1 MVRSVA
7 EVVEE
12 LRSDR
17 RLAHQVV
24 DSLYLEPAE
33 ARFGALSPPLPK
45 AIAEALANQGIQQL
59 WTHQVEGLEAVR
71 RGENVLVTTPTA
83 SGKSLVFHLPV
94 LEEAAR
100 GGSGR
105 ALFLYP
111 LKALGQDQKGKFD
124 ELAAASGLGEVA
136 GCEIYDGD
144 TPRGQRQK
152 IKESFPRVLVSN
164 PDMLHLGILSY
175 WQQWEGFLKDLRWVV
190 IDELHTYRGIFGSHF
205 HHVIQRLQRI
215 CRSVGSEPIF
225 VSSSATAANA
235 DEFGHSLTDLEFRW
249 LAESGAPREGRHFLL
264 VQPESSP
271 YTATLQLFAALQR
284 AGMKTIVFTKARRI
298 TELLFSWLRRQEPDL
313 AKRVASYRSGFL
325 AEERRKIEAD
335 LFAGR
340 LDGVISTSALE
351 MGIDVGGLD
360 ACILVGYPGSVMATW
375 QRSGRVG
382 RAGRESITALVAM
395 PDALDQYF
403 IENPRELVGRP
414 CERLIV
420 DPDNELVGRG
430 HLVCAAAEMP
440 LSRAKDSA
448 YLERRAALV
457 GDLLAERELIEAA
470 DGSELYTR
478 RRRPQ
483 RRVSLRGVDRGSAI
497 LDTKTEKVIGTVDGI
512 RALRECHPGA
522 VYLHAGRQ
530 YLVRQL
536 DLEAGRVQAE
546 PTRVDYFTVPLTEK
560 ETRILEILESRHEG
574 GLQAWLGR
582 LRVTERVVGYERKRI
597 QSREVLDR
605 HDLDLPPVQFETVG
619 LWWAVPR
626 ILEAELKEMGR
637 HFMGSLHAAEHAAIS
652 LMPLT
657 VVCDRGDIGGISIP
671 LHPQVRAGAV
681 FIYDGHAGGVGI
693 STKGFEE
700 IRLLLGRVVGLLE
713 GCDCVE
719 GCPSCVQS
727 PKCGNG
733 NRPLDKKGAL
743 TLLTRLLAEEDRP
756 RGAVVEI
763 DLQVGTDG
771 SEEVVEAPDGD
782 EVREIVATPSA
793 SAEASTGEAR
803 VIRPSRG
810 RETAAGG
817 GTILFDLETQ
827 LSAAD
832 VGGWQNAHRMLVA
845 MGVVCHL
852 EEGRLESFG
861 EAEVGALIHRLE
873 AADLVVGF
881 NIARFDYKVL
891 SGYTGVDYRRRLAT
905 LDLLEEIHKQL
916 GFRLSL
922 DHLATATLGV
932 SKSADGLQSLEWV
945 KQGRLD
951 LVEEYCRRDVEILR
965 DLYLYGRRMGH
976 VLYVDRDDRKV
987 KLPVSW

>member
-1 MVRSVA
+1 MVFSVA
-7 EVVEE
+7 DVVKE
-12 LRSDR
+12 LRSNR

-24 DSLYLEPAE
+24 DNLYLEASEP
-33 ARFGALSPPLPK
+33 RFGTLNPPLPK
-45 AIAEALANQGIQQL
+45 AIAAALAKQGIDEL
-59 WTHQVEGLEAVR
+59 WTHQVDGLEAVR

-83 SGKSLVFHLPV
+83 SGKSLIFHLPV

-100 GGSGR
+100 GGPGR

-124 ELAAASGLGEVA
+124 DLAAASGLKEVA
-136 GCEIYDGD
+136 RCEIYDGD
-144 TPRGQRQK
+144 TPRSRRQK
-152 IKESFPRVLVSN
+152 IKEDLPRVLVSN

-205 HHVIQRLQRI
+205 HHVLQRLQRI
-215 CRSVGSEPIF
+215 CRSVGSDPIF
-225 VSSSATAANA
+225 ISSSATAANA

-249 LAESGAPREGRHFLL
+249 LSESGAPREGRHFLL

-298 TELLFSWLRRQEPDL
+298 TELLFSWLRRQEPEL
-313 AKRVASYRSGFL
+313 ATRVASYRSGFL

-335 LFAGR
+335 LFEGR

-382 RAGRESITALVAM
+382 RAERESITALVAM

-403 IENPRELVGRP
+403 IENPQELVGRP

-420 DPDNELVGRG
+420 DPDNELVSRG

-440 LSRAKDSA
+440 LSRTKDTA

-457 GDLLAERELIEAA
+457 GELLAERELIEAA

-483 RRVSLRGVDRGSAI
+483 RKVSLRGVDSGSAI
-497 LDTKTEKVIGTVDGI
+497 LDMNTEKVIGTVDGI

-536 DLEAGRVQAE
+536 DLEAGRVHAE

-560 ETRILEILESRHEG
+560 ETRILEIVDSRQEG
-574 GLQAWLGR
+574 SLQAWLGR
-582 LRVTERVVGYERKRI
+582 LRVTERVVGYERKKI

-605 HDLDLPPVQFETVG
+605 HELDLPPVQFETVG

-626 ILEAELKEMGR
+626 ALEAELKEAGR

-671 LHPQVRAGAV
+671 LHNQVRAGSV

-693 STKGFEE
+693 SAKGFEE
-700 IRLLLGRVVGLLE
+700 LRVLLGRVVELLE
-713 GCDCVE
+713 GCDCQE

-743 TLLTRLLAEEDRP
+743 ALLTRLLAEEGESP
-756 RGAVVEI
+756 GIPVEI
-763 DLQVGTDG
+763 DLQAGSDAPEEGTPETD
-771 SEEVVEAPDGD
+771 SA
-782 EVREIVATPSA
+782 EVREPVPGTELLSE
-793 SAEASTGEAR
+793 EAPEPAR
-803 VIRPSRG
+803 VTRPKPTRQAG
-810 RETAAGG
+810 TGG
-817 GTILFDLETQ
+817 GTVLFDLETQ

-845 MGVVCHL
+845 IGVVCHL

-861 EAEVGALIHRLE
+861 ESEVGSLIERLE
-873 AADLVVGF
+873 GADLVVGF

-891 SGYTGVDYRRRLAT
+891 SGYTGVDYRRTLST
-905 LDLLEEIHKQL
+905 LDLLEEVRKKL

-922 DHLATATLGV
+922 DHLANATLGV

-945 KQGRLD
+945 QQGRLD
-951 LVEEYCRRDVEILR
+951 LVEEYCRHDVEILR
-965 DLYLYGRRMGH
+965 DLYLFGRRMGH

-987 KLPVSW
+987 KLPVEW

>member
-1 MVRSVA
+1 MVVSVA
-7 EVVEE
+7 EVVEQ
-12 LRSDR
+12 LRSNR
-17 RLAHQVV
+17 RLAHQVA
-24 DSLYLEPAE
+24 DTLYLEAAE
-33 ARFGALSPPLPK
+33 PRYGALSPPLPDP
-45 AIAEALANQGIQQL
+45 IAGALAAQGIQQL
-59 WTHQVEGLEAVR
+59 WTHQVAGLEAVR
-71 RGENVLVTTPTA
+71 RGENVLITTPTA
-83 SGKSLVFHLPV
+83 SGKSMVFHLPV
-94 LEEAAR
+94 LEEAAI
-100 GGSGR
+100 GGPGR

-124 ELAAASGLGEVA
+124 ELAAASGLESVA
-136 GCEIYDGD
+136 KCEIYDGD

-152 IKESFPRVLVSN
+152 IKENFPRVLVSN

-175 WQQWEGFLKDLRWVV
+175 WQQWEGFLRDLRWVV

-205 HHVIQRLQRI
+205 HHVIQRLQRL
-215 CRSVGSEPIF
+215 CRSVGADPIF

-249 LAESGAPREGRHFLL
+249 LSESGAPREGRHFLL
-264 VQPESSP
+264 LQPESSP
-271 YTATLQLFAALQR
+271 YTTTLQLFAALQR
-284 AGMKTIVFTKARRI
+284 AGLKTIVFTKARRI
-298 TELLFSWLRRQEPDL
+298 TELLYSWLRRQEPDL

-335 LFAGR
+335 LFEGR

-382 RAGRESITALVAM
+382 RAGRESITAMIAM
-395 PDALDQYF
+395 PDALDQFF
-403 IENPRELVGRP
+403 IENPQELLGRP
-414 CERLIV
+414 CEQLIV

-440 LSRAKDSA
+440 LSRKNDAA

-457 GDLLAERELIEAA
+457 GDLLAERELLEAA

-483 RRVSLRGVDRGSAI
+483 RKVSLRGVDRGSTI
-497 LDTKTEKVIGTVDGI
+497 LDTNTEKVIGTVDGV

-522 VYLHAGRQ
+522 IYLHSGRQ
-530 YLVRQL
+530 YLVRGL
-536 DLEAGRVQAE
+536 DLEAGRVMAE
-546 PTRVDYFTVPLTEK
+546 PTRVDYFTVPLANK
-560 ETRILEILESRHEG
+560 ETEILEILDSRHEG
-574 GLQAWLGR
+574 NLQVWLGR

-605 HDLDLPPVQFETVG
+605 HELDLPPVQFETVG

-626 ILEAELKEMGR
+626 ALETELKGAGR
-637 HFMGSLHAAEHAAIS
+637 HFMGALHAAEHAAIS

-671 LHPQVRAGAV
+671 LHNQVRAGSV

-693 STKGFEE
+693 SARAFQE

-713 GCDCVE
+713 GCDCQE

-733 NRPLDKKGAL
+733 NRPLDKMGAL
-743 TLLTRLLAEEDRP
+743 AMLNRLLATEQGERP
-756 RGAVVEI
+756 GEAVEI
-763 DLQVGTDG
+763 DLQPIAETSKESDPEIDSGAVRKP
-771 SEEVVEAPDGD
+771 APLPGPSH
-782 EVREIVATPSA
+782 ETPPKVKPCPPTRSPR
-793 SAEASTGEAR
+793 AE
-803 VIRPSRG
+803 P
-810 RETAAGG
+810 AGG
-817 GTILFDLETQ
+817 TVLFDLETQ
-827 LSAAD
+827 FSAAD

-845 MGVVCHL
+845 IGVVCYL

-861 EAEVGALIHRLE
+861 ESEIGSLIERLE
-873 AADLVVGF
+873 NADLVVGF

-891 SGYTGVDYRRRLAT
+891 SGYTGVDYRRTLST
-905 LDLLEEIHKQL
+905 LDLLEEIHKKL

-922 DHLATATLGV
+922 DHLANATLGV

-945 KQGRLD
+945 KEGRLD

-965 DLYLYGRRMGH
+965 DLYLFGRRMGH
-976 VLYVDRDDRKV
+976 VLYVDRADRKV
-987 KLPVSW
+987 KLPVEW

>member
-1 MVRSVA
+1 MAPTV
-7 EVVEE
+7 EQVVQE

-17 RLAHQVV
+17 RLAHQLVET
-24 DSLYLEPAE
+24 LYLEAAKPQ
-33 ARFGALSPPLPK
+33 FGNLSPPLAEP
-45 AIAEALANQGIQQL
+45 IARALATQGIGQL
-59 WTHQVEGLEAVR
+59 WSHQVAGLEAAR
-71 RGENVLVTTPTA
+71 RGQNVLITTPTA

-100 GGSGR
+100 GGPGT

-124 ELAAASGLGEVA
+124 ELAAASGLAVVA

-144 TPRGQRQK
+144 TPRGERQR
-152 IKESFPRVLVSN
+152 IKQSFPRVLISN

-175 WQQWEGFLKDLRWVV
+175 WQQWQGFLEQLRWVV
-190 IDELHTYRGIFGSHF
+190 VDELHAYRGIFGSHF
-205 HHVIQRLQRI
+205 HHVVKRLQRV
-215 CRSVGSEPIF
+215 CRSLGADPVFIA
-225 VSSSATAANA
+225 SSATAANA
-235 DEFGHSLTDLEFRW
+235 DEFGRSLTDLEFQW

-271 YTATLQLFAALQR
+271 YTATLQVFSALQR
-284 AGMKTIVFTKARRI
+284 AGLKTIVFTKARRI
-298 TELLFSWLRRQEPDL
+298 TELLYSWLRRQEPEL
-313 AKRVASYRSGFL
+313 ARRVAAYRSGFL
-325 AEERRKIEAD
+325 AEERRQIEAD
-335 LFAGR
+335 LFEGR

-382 RAGRESITALVAM
+382 RAGRESITALIAM
-395 PDALDQYF
+395 PDALDQFF
-403 IENPRELVGRP
+403 IEHPQELIGRP

-420 DPDNELVGRG
+420 DPDNELVSRG

-440 LSRAKDSA
+440 LSRERDST

-457 GDLLAERELIEAA
+457 GELLAERELIEAA
-470 DGSELYTR
+470 DGRELYTR

-483 RRVSLRGVDRGSAI
+483 RKVSLRGVEGGSAI

-536 DLEAGRVQAE
+536 DLEAGRVHAE

-560 ETRILEILESRHEG
+560 HTQILEILETKRQRS
-574 GLQAWLGR
+574 LQAWLG
-582 LRVTERVVGYERKRI
+582 VTETVVGYERKRI

-605 HDLDLPPVQFETVG
+605 HELELPPVQFETVG

-626 ILEAELKEMGR
+626 SIESEIREAGR
-637 HFMGSLHAAEHAAIS
+637 HFMGALHAAEHAAIS

-671 LHPQVRAGAV
+671 LHPQVRAGSV

-693 STKGFEE
+693 SARAFQELE
-700 IRLLLGRVVGLLE
+700 LLLARVVELLE
-713 GCDCVE
+713 GCDCQE

-743 TLLTRLLAEEDRP
+743 AMLNRLLAAEKGEPADP
-756 RGAVVEI
+756 AVEI
-763 DLQVGTDG
+763 ALDPE
-771 SEEVVEAPDGD
+771 SEPGEPTVSETGRSRMVV
-782 EVREIVATPSA
+782 PSA
-793 SAEASTGEAR
+793 PPVLPTETTAPRRTVRRSTADRLG
-803 VIRPSRG
+803 
-810 RETAAGG
+810 AGC
-817 GTILFDLETQ
+817 GTVLFDLETQ

-845 MGVVCHL
+845 IGVACRL
-852 EEGRLESFG
+852 EEGRLESFS
-861 EAEVGALIHRLE
+861 EAEVGRLIELLE
-873 AADLVVGF
+873 GADLVVGF

-891 SGYTGVDYRRRLAT
+891 SGYTGVDYRRTLPT
-905 LDLLEEIHKQL
+905 LDLLEEIRRKL

-922 DHLATATLGV
+922 NHLSQATLGIA
-932 SKSADGLQSLEWV
+932 KSADGLQSLEWF

-965 DLYLYGRRMGH
+965 DLYLFGRRMGH
-976 VLYVDRDDRKV
+976 VLYLDREDRKV
-987 KLPVSW
+987 KLPVEW

>member
-1 MVRSVA
+1 MA
-7 EVVEE
+7 EVVEQ
-12 LRSDR
+12 LRSNR
-17 RLAHQVV
+17 RLAHQVA
-24 DSLYLEPAE
+24 DTLYLEAAE
-33 ARFGALSPPLPK
+33 PQYGALNPALPDP
-45 AIAEALANQGIQQL
+45 IAAALAAQGIRKL
-59 WTHQVEGLEAVR
+59 WSHQVAGLEAVR
-71 RGENVLVTTPTA
+71 SGENVLITTPTA
-83 SGKSLVFHLPV
+83 SGKSMVFHLPV
-94 LEEAAR
+94 LEEAAI
-100 GGSGR
+100 GGPGR

-124 ELAAASGLGEVA
+124 ELAAASGLESVA
-136 GCEIYDGD
+136 KCEIYDGD

-152 IKESFPRVLVSN
+152 IKENFPRVVVSN

-175 WQQWEGFLKDLRWVV
+175 WQQWEGFLRDLRWVV

-215 CRSVGSEPIF
+215 CRSVGADPIF

-249 LAESGAPREGRHFLL
+249 LSDSGAPREGRHFLL
-264 VQPESSP
+264 LQPESSP
-271 YTATLQLFAALQR
+271 YTTTLQLFAALQR
-284 AGMKTIVFTKARRI
+284 AGLKTIVFTKARRI
-298 TELLFSWLRRQEPDL
+298 TELLYSWLRRQEPDL

-335 LFAGR
+335 LFEGR

-382 RAGRESITALVAM
+382 RAGRESITAMIAM

-403 IENPRELVGRP
+403 IENPQELLGRP
-414 CERLIV
+414 CEQLIV

-430 HLVCAAAEMP
+430 HLVCAAAELP
-440 LSRAKDSA
+440 LSRKNDAA

-457 GDLLAERELIEAA
+457 GELLAERELVEAA

-483 RRVSLRGVDRGSAI
+483 RKVSLRGVDRGSTI
-497 LDTKTEKVIGTVDGI
+497 LDTNTEKVIGTVDGI

-522 VYLHAGRQ
+522 IYLHSGRQ
-530 YLVRQL
+530 YLVRGL
-536 DLEAGRVQAE
+536 DLEAGRVMAE
-546 PTRVDYFTVPLTEK
+546 PTRVDYFTVPLANK
-560 ETRILEILESRHEG
+560 ETEILEILDSRHEG
-574 GLQAWLGR
+574 SLQVWLGR

-605 HDLDLPPVQFETVG
+605 HELDLPPVQFETVG

-626 ILEAELKEMGR
+626 ALETELKEAGR
-637 HFMGSLHAAEHAAIS
+637 HFMGALHAAEHAAIS

-671 LHPQVRAGAV
+671 LHNQVRAGSV

-693 STKGFEE
+693 SARAFQE

-713 GCDCVE
+713 GCDCQE

-733 NRPLDKKGAL
+733 NRPLDKMGAL
-743 TLLTRLLAEEDRP
+743 AMLTRLLATEQGERP
-756 RGAVVEI
+756 GEAVEI
-763 DLQVGTDG
+763 DLQPVAETSKESDPETDSG
-771 SEEVVEAPDGD
+771 
-782 EVREIVATPSA
+782 EVREPAPLPDTSHETPPKVKPSPPKR
-793 SAEASTGEAR
+793 SPRAESTG
-803 VIRPSRG
+803 
-810 RETAAGG
+810 
-817 GTILFDLETQ
+817 GTVLFDLETQ
-827 LSAAD
+827 FSAAD

-845 MGVVCHL
+845 IGVVCYL

-861 EAEVGALIHRLE
+861 ESEIGSLIERLE
-873 AADLVVGF
+873 NADLVVGF

-891 SGYTGVDYRRRLAT
+891 SGYTGVDYRRRLST
-905 LDLLEEIHKQL
+905 LDLLEEIHKKL

-922 DHLATATLGV
+922 DHLANATLGV

-965 DLYLYGRRMGH
+965 DLYLFGRRMGH
-976 VLYVDRDDRKV
+976 VLYVDRADRKV
-987 KLPVSW
+987 KLPVEW

>member
-1 MVRSVA
+1 MVLSVA
-7 EVVEE
+7 EVVEQ
-12 LRSDR
+12 LRSNR

-24 DSLYLEPAE
+24 DTLYLEAAE
-33 ARFGALSPPLPK
+33 PQYGALSPPLPEP
-45 AIAEALANQGIQQL
+45 IAKALATQGIDEL
-59 WTHQVEGLEAVR
+59 WTHQVAGLEAVR
-71 RGENVLVTTPTA
+71 RGENVLITTPTA
-83 SGKSLVFHLPV
+83 SGKSMVFHLPV
-94 LEEAAR
+94 LEEAAI
-100 GGSGR
+100 GGPGR

-124 ELAAASGLGEVA
+124 ELAAASGLAEVA
-136 GCEIYDGD
+136 RCEIYDGD

-152 IKESFPRVLVSN
+152 IKENFPRVLVSN
-164 PDMLHLGILSY
+164 PDMLHMGILSY
-175 WQQWEGFLKDLRWVV
+175 WQHWEGFLRDLRWVV

-215 CRSVGSEPIF
+215 CRSLGAEPIF

-249 LAESGAPREGRHFLL
+249 LSESGAPREGRHFLL

-271 YTATLQLFAALQR
+271 YTTTLQLFAALQR
-284 AGMKTIVFTKARRI
+284 AGLKTIVFTKARRI
-298 TELLFSWLRRQEPDL
+298 TELLYSWLRRQEPDL

-325 AEERRKIEAD
+325 AEERRRIEAD
-335 LFAGR
+335 LFEGR

-382 RAGRESITALVAM
+382 RAGRESITALIAM

-403 IENPRELVGRP
+403 IDNPQELVGRP
-414 CERLIV
+414 CERLVV

-440 LSRAKDSA
+440 LSRKNDAA

-457 GDLLAERELIEAA
+457 GELLAESELVEAA
-470 DGSELYTR
+470 DGSELFTR

-483 RRVSLRGVDRGSAI
+483 RKISLRGLGQGSTI

-522 VYLHAGRQ
+522 IYLHSGRQ
-530 YLVRQL
+530 YLVRKL
-536 DLEAGRVQAE
+536 DLEAGRVLAE

-574 GLQAWLGR
+574 NLQVWLGR
-582 LRVTERVVGYERKRI
+582 LRVTERIVGYERKRI

-605 HDLDLPPVQFETVG
+605 HELDLPPVQFETVG

-626 ILEAELKEMGR
+626 ALEAELKEEGR
-637 HFMGSLHAAEHAAIS
+637 HFMGALHAAEHATLS

-657 VVCDRGDIGGISIP
+657 GVCDRGDIGGISIP
-671 LHPQVRAGAV
+671 LHNQVRAGSV

-693 STKGFEE
+693 SARAFQE
-700 IRLLLGRVVGLLE
+700 IRLLLGRVVALLE
-713 GCDCVE
+713 GCECQE

-733 NRPLDKKGAL
+733 NRPLDKLGAL
-743 TLLTRLLAEEDRP
+743 AMLTRILAPVEGVP
-756 RGAVVEI
+756 PGPPVEI
-763 DLQVGTDG
+763 DLQLDAES
-771 SEEVVEAPDGD
+771 SEERDPDSDGG
-782 EVREIVATPSA
+782 EVREPAPSTSPSPESPSKA
-793 SAEASTGEAR
+793 RPDRPKRAPRAGSTG
-803 VIRPSRG
+803 
-810 RETAAGG
+810 
-817 GTILFDLETQ
+817 GTVLFDLETQ

-832 VGGWQNAHRMLVA
+832 VGGWQNAHRMLVSI
-845 MGVVCHL
+845 GVVCHL
-852 EEGRLESFG
+852 EEGRIESFG
-861 EAEVGALIHRLE
+861 EPEIGSLIERLE
-873 AADLVVGF
+873 SADLVVGF

-891 SGYTGVDYRRRLAT
+891 SGYTGVDYRRTLST
-905 LDLLEEIHKQL
+905 LDLLEEIHQKL

-922 DHLATATLGV
+922 DHLANATLGV

-965 DLYLYGRRMGH
+965 DLFLFGRRMGH

-987 KLPVSW
+987 KLPVEW